1 MEISRIDLF
10 IRSVN
15 TALKPTTI
23 ATIVKKYTDF
33 ESREITVGILK

>member
-10 IRSVN
+10 IRSVS

-23 ATIVKKYTDF
+23 ATIVKKYTD
-33 ESREITVGILK
+33 LKVVKLVLVF

>member
-15 TALKPTTI
+15 TCTALKPTTI
-23 ATIVKKYTDF
+23 ATIVKKYTD
-33 ESREITVGILK
+33 LKVVKLVLVF